1 MKKKIISI
9 FVSMLLFVTV
19 LSVTGATNIEK
30 TVNMKLQSTSTD
42 IFWEDGFDSYPLGPL
57 HGQGGWEAWDN
68 DPATTGYVTDN
79 QSHSPDNSAEI
90 AWYGGTSADMVY
102 QFSGVSSGN
111 WTLTTWSYVPSDMVG
126 KSYILLLNKYEHGGS
141 HVIQDWSLQLEV
153 SASIGRISDM
163 DNLDDWLPLITD
175 EWVEIRVEID
185 FEVDIQTVYYDD
197 VELLQKGWTDGV
209 SPGGQKNL
217 ACIDLYADTAVS
229 SEVYWDDFI
238 LEGEVGEDPDL
249 DCDGALSWVNVSTG
263 EELTGSF
270 TVENVGGG
278 LLDWEIVDEPS
289 WGTWSFDPD
298 SGDDLGPGDPVT
310 VDVTV
315 IAPDDKNEE
324 FSGVIKIENKENS
337 EDYCTIDVS
346 LTTPRN
352 KASNFNF
359 PFLNWLFER
368 FPNAFPALRYILG
381 L

>member
-1 MKKKIISI
+1 MVWGHICRYG
-9 FVSMLLFVTV
+9 VPV
-19 LSVTGATNIEK
+19 L
-30 TVNMKLQSTSTD
+30 
-42 IFWEDGFDSYPLGPL
+42 W
-57 HGQGGWEAWDN
+57 
-68 DPATTGYVTDN
+68 
-79 QSHSPDNSAEI
+79 
-90 AWYGGTSADMVY
+90 
-102 QFSGVSSGN
+102 VSSGN

-298 SGDDLGPGDPVT
+298 SGDDLAPGAPVT
-310 VDVTV
+310 VVVTV

-324 FSGVIKIENKENS
+324 FSGIIKIENKENS
-337 EDYCTIDVS
+337 DDYCTIDVS

-359 PFLNWLFER
+359 PLLNWLFER